1 MRKSLL
7 TAAAAFA
14 VAGGAMTLQT
24 SAADLDYMPA
34 PVPAPPPFVPIWQ
47 GFYIGGHVGYGEAD
61 FGREAD
67 VEYFEFNELSEE
79 FEPGILNTFRSSASA
94 DGLIGGVQGG
104 YNWQVNAL
112 VFGIEGDISFADWSQ
127 SSVAFDRPLDQFGI
141 AADVEGIESV
151 EVDFLASVRGRL
163 GMAFGNALL
172 YGTGGLAWADAEARM
187 RVDRVDD
194 GGDVENLWTRSA
206 DFDDLGFVVGGGF
219 AWMVIPRTFSV
230 GVEGLYYFFDEEKTL
245 FDDTVV
251 HVNDDEVDV
260 RVTASLD
267 DAWVIRARADFHF

>member
-1 MRKSLL
+1 MRKSYLA
-7 TAAAAFA
+7 AAAAFA
-14 VAGGAMTLQT
+14 VAGGAMTLQA
-24 SAADLDYMPA
+24 SAADLEYLP
-34 PVPAPPPFVPIWQ
+34 PPPPFVPVWQ

-67 VEYFEFNELSEE
+67 VEYFEFNELTQE
-79 FEPGILNTFRSSASA
+79 FEPGIFNAFSSSAAA

-127 SSVAFDRPLDQFGI
+127 RSVAFDRPLDQFGI

-151 EVDFLASVRGRL
+151 DVDFLASVRGRL

-187 RVDRVDD
+187 RVDLVDD
-194 GGDVENLWTRSA
+194 VGDVENIWNRNA
-206 DFDDLGFVVGGGF
+206 EFDDLGFVVGGGLG
-219 AWMVIPRTFSV
+219 WMVIPRTFSV

-245 FDDTVV
+245 FEDTVV
-251 HVNDDEVDV
+251 HVNGDEVDV
-260 RVTASLD
+260 RATASLD
-267 DAWVIRARADFHF
+267 DAWVIRGRADFHF

>member
-1 MRKSLL
+1 MKMRKSTLA
-7 TAAAAFA
+7 AAAAFA
-14 VAGGAMTLQT
+14 VAGGAMTLQA
-24 SAADLDYMPA
+24 SAADLEYL
-34 PVPAPPPFVPIWQ
+34 PPPPPNLPAWQ
-47 GFYIGGHVGYGEAD
+47 GFYIGGHGGYGEAD

-67 VEYFEFNELSEE
+67 VEYFEFNEQTQD
-79 FEPGILNTFRSSASA
+79 FEPGIFNAFRSSTTAG
-94 DGLIGGVQGG
+94 GLIGGVQGG

-112 VFGIEGDISFADWSQ
+112 VFGIEGDISFSDWSER
-127 SSVAFDRPLDQFGI
+127 SVAFDRPLDEFGI

-151 EVDFLASVRGRL
+151 DVNFLASVRGRL

-187 RVDRVDD
+187 RVDLVDD
-194 GGDVENLWTRSA
+194 EGDVENLWTRNA
-206 DFDDLGFVVGGGF
+206 DFDDLGFVVGGGLG
-219 AWMVIPRTFSV
+219 WMVIPQTFSV
-230 GVEGLYYFFDEEKTL
+230 GVEGLYYFFDEDKTL

-260 RVTASLD
+260 RATASLD